1 MTDTA
6 AFPSDACGITSSIP
20 IEVPLAAGR
29 RVLDLNNRFVLAS
42 QAGQYVRR
50 AETEGYPRTCCAWI
64 RGLYGLIRTAG
75 VRRVIFVTGGDCS
88 NTHAMMET
96 LEDELEELHTF
107 SYPTSRDPAELSSEI
122 DRFCR
127 AFGVSRAAA
136 EETGK
141 RLAPIRASLAELDR
155 MTWEDGTVTGE
166 ENLQW
171 LVSASDF
178 DGDPILF
185 AMRLKTFLGQAGNRT
200 RLAAGPRIGILGV
213 PPIHSDL
220 LGFAEKLGAR
230 IVFNEVPRQFAM
242 IGPATD
248 LISRYL
254 EFTYPYGAHPR
265 MDDIA
270 AETARRRIDGLIHYT
285 QAFCHRQI
293 HDILLRRRL
302 GIPILTIE
310 GDAPGPC
317 DARTRLRI
325 ESFIEILQERRS

>member
-1 MTDTA
+1 MTDTFE
-6 AFPSDACGITSSIP
+6 FPRDAYGLTSSIP

-29 RVLDLNNRFVLAS
+29 KVLDLNNRFVLAS
-42 QAGQYVRR
+42 RADQYVRR

-64 RGLYGLIRTAG
+64 RGLYGLIRTVG

-96 LEDELEELHTF
+96 LKDELDELHTF
-107 SYPTSRDPAELSSEI
+107 SYPTSRNPAELSSEI
-122 DRFCR
+122 DRFCK

-136 EETGK
+136 EEMGK
-141 RLAPIRASLAELDR
+141 RLVPIRSSLAELDR

-171 LVSASDF
+171 LVSSSDF
-178 DGDPILF
+178 DGDPSLF
-185 AMRLKTFLGQAGNRT
+185 AMRLDTFLDQAKKRT
-200 RLAAGPRIGILGV
+200 PPAPGPRIGILGV

-220 LGFAEKLGAR
+220 LSFAEKLGTR
-230 IVFNEVPRQFAM
+230 IVFNEIPRQFAM
-242 IGPATD
+242 TGPAANLT
-248 LISRYL
+248 SRYL
-254 EFTYPYGAHPR
+254 EFTYPYGAFPR

-302 GIPILTIE
+302 GIPILTLE